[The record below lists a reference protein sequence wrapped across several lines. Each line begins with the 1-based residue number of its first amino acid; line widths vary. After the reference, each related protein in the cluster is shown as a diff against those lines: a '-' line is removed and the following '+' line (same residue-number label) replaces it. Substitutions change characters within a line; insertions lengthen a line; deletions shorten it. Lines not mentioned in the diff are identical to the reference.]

1 LILGIIIWEEGG
13 TPVLTVS
20 FSKIFDEKKA
30 VYLSQLL
37 EALKSFA
44 EVTLGDKLEEIKLSA
59 GYVYLRKYRDFTIS
73 VITDA
78 HEPEIKRMVSN
89 ISRIL
94 KDHTSMEIQLN
105 KHVRERLIREILS
118 QVVIE
123 KTSIDIL
130 RDLIENVTALL
141 RMYKPNTRAFPKKII
156 KAQRISQA
164 FLSRLRDKV
173 AFKQITVN
181 DLFSLFIRG
190 DFDDLI
196 RYATKLFDTNE
207 KDMAIAL
214 HSKAAFMLLNR
225 PPDFPA
231 PLLEDTLNI
240 VKKIDDPFLAD
251 YLSAELKSIISV
263 GNLLERREVYMK
275 NREFI
280 LDIVEKSIH
289 LRDLYLITLLGCM
302 DQGIIDRVLDA
313 FKGKSSLLNAMAY
326 CYNVFLTLI
335 NTPPSNIEEW
345 MKLVSSIDSYISELK
360 GKVGWEFLAFSYLLT
375 LWWGN
380 WIPGTKE
387 YDTEFIF
394 DAIRKFWDENR
405 EFLVHGDNLLPTY
418 LRGAIWI
425 LGYGLR
431 NLIRLI
437 LEKKDFVRDAQQFL
451 LEIEDYIS
459 EFYAYYQAQ
468 RGIKALNITILA
480 LLLDIYSRVLG
491 LNNLASYGILDIIKE
506 ILEPEMINIQRV
518 NKLYYIIY
526 ISSLLATLGNLLL
539 VLPKSSLRDLLLGRI
554 ADHLMGLSIHATDIS
569 PIHAFI
575 LAKALRFYSKIDSEE
590 AKEAVNRILENA
602 ERTFPEFINKVFET
616 LVK

>member
-1 LILGIIIWEEGG
+1 
-13 TPVLTVS
+13 
-20 FSKIFDEKKA
+20 
-30 VYLSQLL
+30 
-37 EALKSFA
+37 
-44 EVTLGDKLEEIKLSA
+44 
-59 GYVYLRKYRDFTIS
+59 
-73 VITDA
+73 
-78 HEPEIKRMVSN
+78 
-89 ISRIL
+89 
-94 KDHTSMEIQLN
+94 
-105 KHVRERLIREILS
+105 
-118 QVVIE
+118 
-123 KTSIDIL
+123 
-130 RDLIENVTALL
+130 
-141 RMYKPNTRAFPKKII
+141 
-156 KAQRISQA
+156 
-164 FLSRLRDKV
+164 
-173 AFKQITVN
+173 
-181 DLFSLFIRG
+181 
-190 DFDDLI
+190 
-196 RYATKLFDTNE
+196 
-207 KDMAIAL
+207 
-214 HSKAAFMLLNR
+214 
-225 PPDFPA
+225 
-231 PLLEDTLNI
+231 
-240 VKKIDDPFLAD
+240 
-251 YLSAELKSIISV
+251 
-263 GNLLERREVYMK
+263 
-275 NREFI
+275 
-280 LDIVEKSIH
+280 
-289 LRDLYLITLLGCM
+289 M
-302 DQGIIDRVLDA
+302 DG
-313 FKGKSSLLNAMAY
+313 
-326 CYNVFLTLI
+326 
-335 NTPPSNIEEW
+335 
-345 MKLVSSIDSYISELK
+345 
-360 GKVGWEFLAFSYLLT
+360 YLLT

-437 LEKKDFVRDAQQFL
+437 LKKKDFVRDAQQFL

-459 EFYAYYQAQ
+459 EFYGYCQAQ